1 MCLFFTCRY
10 AVYIYS
16 SLAKEKLCLLLQ
28 AVQESQEVNLN
39 WVILV
44 PEYN

>member
-1 MCLFFTCRY
+1 MCLFFTCKY
-10 AVYIYS
+10 AVYVCS
-16 SLAKEKLCLLLQ
+16 SLAKENVCLHLQ
-28 AVQESQEVNLN
+28 AIQESQEINLN